1 MKAFV
6 AGWML
11 MVAMAPVAHAAA
23 AAQAARAPQEVSLIE
38 LVANPARFDGKQVR
52 VTGYLVREFEGDA
65 IYLHRDD
72 YDHGIRRN
80 GLWVTFSKDGAEL
93 RCKTLRYAFVQGK
106 FVAKNKGHQGLWSG
120 AIEGIASCG
129 VSR

>member
-1 MKAFV
+1 MVVKSFL
-6 AGWML
+6 AGLVL
-11 MVAMAPVAHAAA
+11 MAATVVQAAP
-23 AAQAARAPQEVSLIE
+23 AARAPLDISLIE
-38 LVANPARFDGKQVR
+38 LIANPARFDGKQVR

-65 IYLHRDD
+65 VYLHRDD

-80 GLWVTFSKDGAEL
+80 GLWLTFSKDGADL

-106 FVAKNKGHQGLWSG
+106 FVAKNRGHLGLWSG